1 MRNFCLLQ
9 TGTWG
14 WVAASFSWPP
24 SNWLHQSGLPCTF
37 SAWFNEIH
45 MFECSRWC
53 IKRPSKGILC
63 LFCPSP
69 HSCMWEGKCLLAVFL
84 FVKPK
89 LCVCIYGELLLVLQ
103 ILEEENVYNLM
114 TIGEYPLYIV
124 PLDED
129 VLSFELDLAYK
140 VRKNLFLSVL
150 QIYTN
155 YFSLC
160 FWCLILFF
168 YFDFLFSRTS

>member
-1 MRNFCLLQ
+1 M
-9 TGTWG
+9 
-14 WVAASFSWPP
+14 
-24 SNWLHQSGLPCTF
+24 
-37 SAWFNEIH
+37 
-45 MFECSRWC
+45 
-53 IKRPSKGILC
+53 
-63 LFCPSP
+63 
-69 HSCMWEGKCLLAVFL
+69 LAVFL

-150 QIYTN
+150 LIYIN

-160 FWCLILFF
+160 
-168 YFDFLFSRTS
+168 S